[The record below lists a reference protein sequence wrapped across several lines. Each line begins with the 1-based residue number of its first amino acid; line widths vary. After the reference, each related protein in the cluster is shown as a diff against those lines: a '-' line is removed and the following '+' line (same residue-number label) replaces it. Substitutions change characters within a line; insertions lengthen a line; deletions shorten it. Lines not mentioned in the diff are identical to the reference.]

1 MLPPAWLSGD
11 GGGDGDGEGGAG
23 AGGGRGRAAS
33 RRASIEVTVAATGML
48 SAMSASPWL
57 FMPSRN
63 AATVIEMASAI
74 RLQPSTRG
82 RALLL
87 LMAAFSSASRA
98 SDSQASMAS
107 ATSRARV
114 GPFARRA
121 VLTGE
126 LESGALGGAL
136 GSPLAGAG
144 PPNVTRLLTGGGLA
158 SPGDGQAWAAGPA
171 DDACGLG

>member
-1 MLPPAWLSGD
+1 M
-11 GGGDGDGEGGAG
+11 
-23 AGGGRGRAAS
+23 
-33 RRASIEVTVAATGML
+33 AATDTV

-57 FMPSRN
+57 FIPSRH
-63 AATVIEMASAI
+63 AATMVEMTSAI
-74 RLQPSTRG
+74 RLQPSTGG

-87 LMAAFSSASRA
+87 SMAAFSSASRA

-114 GPFARRA
+114 EPFARRA

-126 LESGALGGAL
+126 SESGALGGAL
-136 GSPLAGAG
+136 GCPLAGAS

-158 SPGDGQAWAAGPA
+158 SLGDERARAAGPA
-171 DDACGLG
+171 DDACGLGWLGRGGSGAVAIGWVLRLYCA

>member
-1 MLPPAWLSGD
+1 M
-11 GGGDGDGEGGAG
+11 
-23 AGGGRGRAAS
+23 
-33 RRASIEVTVAATGML
+33 AATDML

-57 FMPSRN
+57 FIPSRN
-63 AATVIEMASAI
+63 AATAVEMTSTI

-87 LMAAFSSASRA
+87 SMAALSSASRA

-114 GPFARRA
+114 EPVARRA

-126 LESGALGGAL
+126 SESGALGGAL
-136 GSPLAGAG
+136 GCPLAGAG
-144 PPNVTRLLTGGGLA
+144 PPNVTRLLAGGGLA
-158 SPGDGQAWAAGPA
+158 SPGDGQAWAAVTA
-171 DDACGLG
+171 DDAYGLGWLHGRGGNGAVAVGWVPRPHCT